1 MATIIDKMYADHKAL
16 HDLLTGLRETS
27 LASDADNK
35 LKKVLLVSAASY
47 FEHEITTAIIDF
59 AAAASESHQSLLSLV
74 RAKAVSRQYHTYF
87 QWEGKNANSFFG
99 LFGEEFLAKCKAHV
113 KAQEALDDSIR
124 AFLEIGSN
132 RNQMMHENF
141 GTFPMEKTAEEVY
154 ELYRRAHLFVDYIRK
169 RLGDLSKPNK
179 ENDGTTREGT
189 ESDGQR

>member
-16 HDLLTGLRETS
+16 HDLLTGLNETS

-47 FEHEITTAIIDF
+47 FEHEITTVLIQFVADTSQNHE
-59 AAAASESHQSLLSLV
+59 ALLALI
-74 RAKAVSRQYHTYF
+74 RAKVISRQYHTYF

-99 LFGEEFLAKCKAHV
+99 LFGEQFLTESKANV
-113 KAQEALDDSIR
+113 REQEGLDDSVR

-154 ELYRRAHLFVDYIRK
+154 ELYKQAHLFVDYIRR
-169 RLGDLSKPNK
+169 RLGVVSKQGDK
-179 ENDGTTREGT
+179 T
-189 ESDGQR
+189 SQ